1 MNIAFVYDCV
11 YPFSY
16 GGGEKRHWELAREL
30 VQRSHSVS
38 ILGQKWW
45 SGPDVLT
52 RDGVRIV
59 GIAPNRPL
67 FTPSGRRSFSQPFF
81 FALHVFRHLRRNR
94 YDVVECANFPYLSC
108 IAARLAAPR
117 TPLAISWFE
126 VRGFRGWL
134 RYNGPSG
141 IVAALFEKICMRLTR
156 RHSAISPLTASRFPR
171 PIPVVPCG
179 VQTVLFETDRP
190 RTPASILYVGRLVPH
205 KRLDM
210 LLDAVAQLLP
220 DFPAL
225 TLTLIGDGSAK
236 ADLLAQAKSL
246 GLSDCLRINDSHPPD
261 DAVHNAYLSSSVFVL
276 PSEQEGFGIVLVEAM
291 AAALP
296 PIVRVAPDSASSALV
311 NPGKTGLL
319 FSTLPELVSALRTL
333 LADPARA
340 RAMGLAAREAARPY
354 AWPAIAASLESFLAP

>member
-30 VQRSHSVS
+30 VRRGHSVS

-45 SGPDVLT
+45 SGPDILV
-52 RDGVRIV
+52 RDGVRLV
-59 GIAPNRPL
+59 GVAPNRSL
-67 FTPSGRRSFSQPFF
+67 FTPSGRRSFSQPFY
-81 FALHVFRHLRRNR
+81 FALHVFRHLRRHR

-126 VRGFRGWL
+126 VRGFRGWI
-134 RYNGPSG
+134 RYNGLSG

-156 RHSAISPLTASRFPR
+156 RHSAISPLTASRFPS
-171 PIPVVPCG
+171 PIPVIPCG
-179 VQTVLFETDRP
+179 VPAPLFDGDLP

-210 LLDAVAQLLP
+210 LLAAAARLLP
-220 DFPAL
+220 EFPCL
-225 TLTLIGDGSAK
+225 SVSLVGDGSAK
-236 ADLLAQAKSL
+236 SSLLDQAKAL
-246 GLSDCLRINDSHPPD
+246 GLSDHLRIDDSHPSD
-261 DAVHNAYLSSSVFVL
+261 DVVRAAYLSSSVFVL
-276 PSEQEGFGIVLVEAM
+276 ASEQEGFGIVLVEAM

-296 PIVRVAPDSASSALV
+296 SVVRVAPDSAAPELID
-311 NPGKTGLL
+311 PGQTGLL

-333 LADPARA
+333 LADPPRA

-354 AWPAIAASLESFLAP
+354 AWPAIAASLEDFLGS